1 MASTS
6 KITNRLSHRN
16 QTERGISKAQRQRE
30 RDLSPSAISERRK
43 LAKGQN
49 LNKSRKTIILINS
62 KRTSMTKMKRDQ
74 FLGTQSTKAMN

>member
-30 RDLSPSAISERRK
+30 KDLSPLAISERRK
-43 LAKGQN
+43 LGNGHN
-49 LNKSRKTIILINS
+49 LNKSKKTIILISS
-62 KRTSMTKMKRDQ
+62 KRTSMTKMKRNQ
-74 FLGTQSTKAMN
+74 FLGTQSTKGTN